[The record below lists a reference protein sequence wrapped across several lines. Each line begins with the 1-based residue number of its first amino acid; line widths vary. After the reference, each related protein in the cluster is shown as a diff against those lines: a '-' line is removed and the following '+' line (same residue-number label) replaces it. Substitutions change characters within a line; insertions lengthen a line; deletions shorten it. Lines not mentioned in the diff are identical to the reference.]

1 MILLQVLRA
10 FFALAV
16 VAVGWSL
23 VEAGIV
29 LPDRRVYLL
38 FAAIFLAA
46 IVITV
51 DILQPRKSLKAMGGL
66 FFGLVVGML
75 ISYGLSLIFDY
86 FQAVYFPTVDTAVVG
101 TVKVLLGIICC
112 YLCVSFILQT
122 KDDVRF
128 VIPYVEFSRQMK
140 GQTPLLLD
148 TSVIIDGRIA
158 DIAECGFIDQQ
169 VVVPRFV
176 LHELQAVA
184 DSSDRLKRGR
194 GRRGLDILNRL
205 QNSELIDIELLDDAA
220 SGPQTGEPVDT
231 RLLNLA
237 RELNGRVVTIDYNL
251 NKVAKVRG
259 VPVVNIND
267 LAKSLRPVFLPGE
280 GMHVKI
286 IRPGE
291 EPNQGVGYLEDGTMV
306 VVDGGRNAIGETLD
320 VSVTSVLQTSA
331 GRMIFG
337 KADGVPIDRRR
348 PEQPSQRAPSQPPA
362 GRG

>member
-10 FFALAV
+10 FFILAV
-16 VAVGWSL
+16 VAVSWSL
-23 VEAGIV
+23 VEAGAV

-38 FAAIFLAA
+38 LAA
-46 IVITV
+46 ILLAAIIITV
-51 DILQPRKSLKAMGGL
+51 DVLQPRKSLKAMGGL
-66 FFGLVVGML
+66 FFGLIVGML
-75 ISYGLSLIFDY
+75 ISYGLSLVFDY
-86 FQAVYFPTVDTAVVG
+86 FQAVYMPNADSAVVG
-101 TVKVLLGIICC
+101 MVKVVLGIICC

-122 KDDVRF
+122 KDDIRF

-158 DIAECGFIDQQ
+158 DIAECGFIDQK

-205 QNSELIDIELLDDAA
+205 QNSDQIDVEMLDEMA
-220 SGPQTGEPVDT
+220 SGPNSGEPVDT

-237 RELNGRVVTIDYNL
+237 KELNGRVVTIDYNL

-259 VPVVNIND
+259 VRVVNIND

-280 GMHVKI
+280 AMHVKI
-286 IRPGE
+286 IRAGE
-291 EPNQGVGYLEDGTMV
+291 EQNQGVGYLEDGTMV
-306 VVDGGRNAIGETLD
+306 VVDGGRNAIGETLE

-337 KADGVPIDRRR
+337 KADGSPDRRR
-348 PEQPSQRAPSQPPA
+348 GEGATREPPRSA
-362 GRG
+362 AR